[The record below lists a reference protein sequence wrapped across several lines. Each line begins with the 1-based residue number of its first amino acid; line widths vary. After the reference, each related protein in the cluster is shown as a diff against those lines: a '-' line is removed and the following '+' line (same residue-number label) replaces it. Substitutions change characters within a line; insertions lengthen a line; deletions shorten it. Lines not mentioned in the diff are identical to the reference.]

1 MEKFNISKTDL
12 DSTKESEGRPYGKLY
27 SLFIWE
33 LLYYDLRIEQDKRI
47 PKGIHAE
54 IWCLFAFLSN
64 PTKVSWMLSSK
75 IWLNEDYR
83 KKHLAY
89 FIVRFPELIN
99 YVEERICKLKC
110 SYHKLD
116 LSKSKNNELPPLEI
130 KEVIK

>member
-12 DSTKESEGRPYGKLY
+12 NSTKESKVRPYGKLY

-33 LLYYDLRIEQDKRI
+33 LLHHDLIIEQDKRI

-64 PTKVSWMLSSK
+64 PTKLSWMVSSK

-83 KKHLAY
+83 KKQLACY
-89 FIVRFPELIN
+89 IVKFPEMIN
-99 YVEERICKLKC
+99 YVEERIFKLKC
-110 SYHKLD
+110 SYHKLN
-116 LSKSKNNELPPLEI
+116 LSITKNNELPSLEI